1 MSIST
6 GMKIEDY
13 MKSASGRYKTA
24 HVDGTIG
31 NASSSSI
38 STSFGNVLNSIQKKQ
53 SDSTSTSVKGMTIED
68 YLNKS
73 NRIYSAQKVQSSP
86 SSSQP
91 RDSSATGGT
100 ETETVSSKTGNDTG
114 GASMANNSVAFPAS
128 KDTAIKPSSAK
139 TLRRRFS
146 TSSGIRQSAGYRSS
160 PKSLANYRSKNIHQ
174 TIEKAA
180 QKYGVAPEIVHSIV
194 KAESNYQS
202 NAVSS
207 AGAIGLM
214 QLMPDTAKEMG
225 VTNPYDVRQNIEGGT
240 KYLKKMLDTFGGD
253 LKKALQAYNAGPGT
267 VMRYNGEVP
276 YPETKAYVK
285 RVMTLAGNNIS

>member
-1 MSIST
+1 
-6 GMKIEDY
+6 MKIEDY
-13 MKSASGRYKTA
+13 MKRSSGRYKTV

-38 STSFGNVLNSIQKKQ
+38 STSFGNVLNTIQQKQ
-53 SDSTSTSVKGMTIED
+53 SASTKTSVKGMTIED

-73 NRIYSAQKVQSSP
+73 SRIYSPQKIEAAPASSEPEDP
-86 SSSQP
+86 SGTGSTTTGTAAAKAVKTT
-91 RDSSATGGT
+91 DSASTTNA
-100 ETETVSSKTGNDTG
+100 S
-114 GASMANNSVAFPAS
+114 GASQASNNTAAN
-128 KDTAIKPSSAK
+128 PSPAK
-139 TLRRRFS
+139 TLRQRS
-146 TSSGIRQSAGYRSS
+146 ATTSSIRQNAGYKSS
-160 PKSLANYRSKNIHQ
+160 PKSLANYRSRNIHQ
-174 TIEKAA
+174 TIEQAA
-180 QKYGVAPEIVHSIV
+180 QKYGVAPELVHSIV
-194 KAESNYQS
+194 KAESNYQA

-225 VTNPYDVRQNIEGGT
+225 VTNPYDVKQNIEGGT
-240 KYLKKMLDTFGGD
+240 KYLKKMLETFDGD

-285 RVMTLAGNNIS
+285 RVMTLAGNNVS

>member
-13 MKSASGRYKTA
+13 MKHSSGRYKTV
-24 HVDGTIG
+24 HVDGTVG

-38 STSFGNVLNSIQKKQ
+38 STSFGNVLNTIQKKQ
-53 SDSTSTSVKGMTIED
+53 SASSKTSVKGMTIED

-73 NRIYSAQKVQSSP
+73 NRIYKPQKFETTP
-86 SSSQP
+86 SSSD
-91 RDSSATGGT
+91 DSSATESAATDSEGAKSANTSDGASTVNNGGT
-100 ETETVSSKTGNDTG
+100 SAISH
-114 GASMANNSVAFPAS
+114 AN
-128 KDTAIKPSSAK
+128 PSSTR
-139 TLRRRFS
+139 TLRQRYSAASS
-146 TSSGIRQSAGYRSS
+146 TRQNSAYKSS
-160 PKSLANYRSKNIHQ
+160 PKSLANYRSNNIHQ
-174 TIEKAA
+174 TIEQAA
-180 QKYGVAPEIVHSIV
+180 RKYGVAPEIVHGIV
-194 KAESNYQS
+194 KAESNYQA

-225 VTNPYDVRQNIEGGT
+225 VTNPYDVKQNIEGGT
-240 KYLKKMLDTFGGD
+240 KYLKKMLDTFDGD

-276 YPETKAYVK
+276 YPETRAYVK
-285 RVMTLAGNNIS
+285 RVMTLAGNDIS